1 MSNFL
6 KSLTGLSVKATLVA
20 FVLNLTS
27 VVGMCQQK
35 RAPVLKPGGGGSA
48 GNSSSRGNG
57 MVRSVTIPIT
67 VKTRKGIAPGELEA
81 ADFTVRE
88 DGENQNVL
96 SLRAMGEATPLAVA
110 VLIQDNVVSS
120 VGNDIPAIKDFIRR
134 LPAGSRVFVG
144 TIRTGSLLVRQK
156 FTTDLARAA
165 YAVRPPSGFANNA
178 PFNPYVEI
186 VEALKRFESLPAGR
200 RAVLVVSDG
209 LDASRGIDSASPSQS
224 IDLQR
229 AVNEAQ
235 RASAAVYSIYAPTE
249 GATIN
254 SNSILVNYAQG
265 SLQRLA
271 DETGGQA
278 FFQGTGAPV
287 SFDPFLSELT
297 TSLGKQLALTY
308 LSTHTAK
315 GFHRIKILTDR
326 SGIEINH
333 PTGYTR

>member
-1 MSNFL
+1 M
-6 KSLTGLSVKATLVA
+6 KGMLVA
-20 FVLNLTS
+20 FVLHLTF
-27 VVGMCQQK
+27 VVGVCQK
-35 RAPVLKPGGGGSA
+35 KSPPVLKPDGAGGSR
-48 GNSSSRGNG
+48 NSSSRGGG
-57 MVRSVTIPIT
+57 MVRSVTIPIS
-67 VKTRKGIAPGELEA
+67 VKTGKGMVTGELEA

-96 SLRAMGEATPLAVA
+96 ALRAMGEATPLAVA

-156 FTTDLARAA
+156 FTTDLTRAA
-165 YAVRPPSGFANNA
+165 DAVRAPSGFANNA

-209 LDASRGIDSASPSQS
+209 LDASRGIDSASPTQS

-229 AVNEAQ
+229 AINEAQ
-235 RASAAVYSIYAPTE
+235 RASTAVYSIYAPTE
-249 GATIN
+249 GATTN
-254 SNSILVNYAQG
+254 GNSILVNYAQG

-278 FFQGTGAPV
+278 FFQGTSAPV

>member
-1 MSNFL
+1 MKAYRTYL
-6 KSLTGLSVKATLVA
+6 IVKAMLVA
-20 FVLNLTS
+20 FVLNLTF
-27 VVGMCQQK
+27 VVGVCQQK
-35 RAPVLKPGGGGSA
+35 RPPVLKPDGVGSSRNA
-48 GNSSSRGNG
+48 SSRGTG
-57 MVRSVTIPIT
+57 MVRSVTIPIS
-67 VKTRKGIAPGELEA
+67 VKTREGIRPSDLDA

-110 VLIQDNVVSS
+110 VLIQDDVVSS
-120 VGNDIPAIKDFIRR
+120 VGNDIRGIKDFIRR
-134 LPAGSRVFVG
+134 LPAGSRVFVA
-144 TIRTGSLLVRQK
+144 TIRTGTLQVRQK

-165 YAVRPPSGFANNA
+165 DAVRPPSGFASSA

-209 LDASRGIDSASPSQS
+209 LDASRGVDSASPTQS

-229 AVNEAQ
+229 AINEAQ
-235 RASAAVYSIYAPTE
+235 RASVAVYSFYAPTV
-249 GATIN
+249 GATAN
-254 SNSILVNYAQG
+254 GDSVLVSYAQG

-287 SFDPFLSELT
+287 SFDPFLRELT
-297 TSLGKQLALTY
+297 ASLGKQLALTY

-333 PTGYTR
+333 PAGYTR

>member
-1 MSNFL
+1 MSDFL
-6 KSLTGLSVKATLVA
+6 KCLGGLSVKMMLVA
-20 FVLNLTS
+20 FVLNLMFI
-27 VVGMCQQK
+27 VGVCQQK
-35 RAPVLKPGGGGSA
+35 RPPVLKPNDAGSSR
-48 GNSSSRGNG
+48 NSSTRGNG

-67 VKTRKGIAPGELEA
+67 VKTRKGITLGELEA

-144 TIRTGSLLVRQK
+144 IIKTGSLQVRQK

-165 YAVRPPSGFANNA
+165 EAVRPPSGFANNA

-186 VEALKRFESLPAGR
+186 IEALKRFESLPAGR

-229 AVNEAQ
+229 AINEAQ
-235 RASAAVYSIYAPTE
+235 RASVAVYSFYAPTV
-249 GATIN
+249 GATTN
-254 SNSILVNYAQG
+254 GNSILVNYAQG

-287 SFDPFLSELT
+287 SFDPFLRELT
-297 TSLGKQLALTY
+297 AALGKQLALTY
-308 LSTHTAK
+308 LSTHAAK
-315 GFHRIKILTDR
+315 GFHSIKILTDR

-333 PTGYTR
+333 PAGYTR